1 MKDLPYKKKM
11 SPRMKAI
18 SLIIVLLLV
27 GFVFGRI
34 VATVGSNRIIRGVE
48 DQGFELNLKQKQNVR
63 TVYRAATELLC
74 MNMALL
80 GGLLFIYLG
89 TFRETKSSFI
99 LGLSVF
105 IGILFLKS
113 LGSLSW
119 LYTAGLRL
127 VATALAGPNSGTVG
141 LVFLLTLCETFAMS
155 LLLYLSME

>member
-18 SLIIVLLLV
+18 SLILVLLLV

-48 DQGFELNLKQKQNVR
+48 DQGFELNLKQKMSVR
-63 TVYRAATELLC
+63 TAYRAATEVLC

-127 VATALAGPNSGTVG
+127 VGSALTGPDSGTVS